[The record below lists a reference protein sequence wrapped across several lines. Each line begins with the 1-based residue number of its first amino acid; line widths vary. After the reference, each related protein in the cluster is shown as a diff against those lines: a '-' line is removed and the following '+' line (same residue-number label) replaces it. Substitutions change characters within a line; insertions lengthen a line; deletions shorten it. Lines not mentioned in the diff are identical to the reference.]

1 MKILGAWMIAFGIF
15 SILVGFVGLQFQ
27 VLWFLDEFGPLMGY
41 VLKVGLIV
49 AGIWVWRNA
58 DKIPAGEDEEPE
70 GNNRAWIPVAVS
82 GTVIVGI
89 IAYVAISQLRSSWL
103 DRQVNRPAP
112 PATWA
117 STPVNQWP
125 ALVLLQKAEF
135 KHHTPMQ
142 AGCACLVRLPTGEIV
157 ALTAGHLL
165 GKDGGVSPGF
175 TRSGFGGLDPQMLAT
190 LTDEITS
197 WELFLPKHKEQAVE
211 AVGLFGKADEFDA
224 DCDQVLLRLSQHYST
239 YPVKPLDVRL
249 KPVTFGEPLHLITC
263 ALDKDGNLQQVVLD
277 ARRVPGLGFVC
288 ELEKPAELNG
298 CSGAPVVDKD
308 GLLVGIVTGG
318 TLAYVNNRSSTV
330 RAFSGH
336 LVSELT
342 PLMKAAISR
351 KKIARI

>member
-1 MKILGAWMIAFGIF
+1 MIAFGIF
-15 SILVGFVGLQFQ
+15 SIMISFVGLQFRI
-27 VLWFLDEFGPLMGY
+27 LWFLDEFGPLLGY
-41 VLKVGLIV
+41 GLKAGLIV
-49 AGIWVWRNA
+49 AGIWIWRNA
-58 DKIPAGEDEEPE
+58 DKIPADEDEKPA

-89 IAYVAISQLRSSWL
+89 IAYVVISQLRSSWL
-103 DRQVNRPAP
+103 DRQINQPTP
-112 PATWA
+112 PAAWA

-142 AGCACLVRLPTGEIV
+142 AGCACLIRLPTGDIV

-165 GKDGGVSPGF
+165 GKAGGVIPGF
-175 TRSGFGGLDPQMLAT
+175 TRGGFGGLDPQRLAT

-197 WELFLPKHKEQAVE
+197 WELFLPAHKEQAVE
-211 AVGLFGKADEFDA
+211 AVGLFGKAEEFNA
-224 DCDQVLLRLSQHYST
+224 DCDQVLLRLSQHYSA

-249 KPVTFGEPLHLITC
+249 KPVAFGESLRVITC
-263 ALDKDGNLQQVVLD
+263 ALDKDGNLQQVVLN
-277 ARRVPGLGFVC
+277 ARRLPRMGFTC

-318 TLAYVNNRSSTV
+318 TLANLNNPSSSV

-351 KKIARI
+351 KKAARHNGHANG

>member
-1 MKILGAWMIAFGIF
+1 M
-15 SILVGFVGLQFQ
+15 
-27 VLWFLDEFGPLMGY
+27 
-41 VLKVGLIV
+41 
-49 AGIWVWRNA
+49 
-58 DKIPAGEDEEPE
+58 
-70 GNNRAWIPVAVS
+70 
-82 GTVIVGI
+82 IVGV
-89 IAYVAISQLRSSWL
+89 IAYVAISQLRGSWL
-103 DRQVNRPAP
+103 DRQLNRPAP
-112 PATWA
+112 PAAWA
-117 STPVNQWP
+117 STPVKQWP

-142 AGCACLVRLPTGEIV
+142 AGCACLIRLPTGDIV

-165 GKDGGVSPGF
+165 GKAGGVSPGF
-175 TRSGFGGLDPQMLAT
+175 TYGGFGGLDPQMLAT

-197 WELFLPKHKEQAVE
+197 WELFLPEHKEQAVE
-211 AVGLFGKADEFDA
+211 AVGLFGKADEFDT
-224 DCDQVLLRLSQHYST
+224 DCDQILLRLSQHYSA

-249 KPVTFGEPLHLITC
+249 KPVVFGESLHVITC
-263 ALDKDGNLQQVVLD
+263 AMDKGGDLRQVVLN
-277 ARRVPGLGFVC
+277 ARRLPGLGFTC

-318 TLAYVNNRSSTV
+318 TPADLINPSNSV